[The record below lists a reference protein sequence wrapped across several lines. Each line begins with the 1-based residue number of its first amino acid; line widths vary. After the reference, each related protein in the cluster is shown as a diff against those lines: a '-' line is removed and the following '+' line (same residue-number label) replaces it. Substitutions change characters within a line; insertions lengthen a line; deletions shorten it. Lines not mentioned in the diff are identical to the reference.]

1 MVVRCKRGNRMLNM
15 IQSPEDLKKLTID
28 QLLELADDIR
38 QEIISTVSTTGGH
51 LASNLGAVELTIAL
65 HFLYNCPN
73 DQIVWDVA
81 HQAYVHKLLTGRKNR
96 FHTIRQY
103 GGLSGFT
110 KRTES
115 DADPFGAGH
124 ASTSISAALG
134 LAEANERLGHDRKV
148 IAVIGDGALTGGL
161 SYEGLNNAGTLG
173 RDLLVILNDN
183 TMSISQNVG
192 AISRYLTNML
202 TDESY
207 NKIREDIWRFV
218 GRLKRADRIKSTVRH
233 FEKHFKGLLV
243 PGVLF
248 ERLGFR
254 YFGPIDGHDLPLLLK
269 TLDPIKDLGGPR
281 LLHVI
286 TQKGKGY
293 EPAENDATKYHGVG
307 QFNKVTG
314 QSKKSSGLPAYTKVF
329 GDAMVQIGDKR
340 KDVVTISAAMAP
352 GTGLVEFS
360 EKYPERFYD
369 VGIAEAHAVC
379 YAAGL
384 AAGGARPFVAIYS
397 TFLQRAY
404 DQIIHDVALQKLPV
418 VFCIDRAGLVGEDG
432 PTHHGTFD
440 ISYLRPVPNM
450 TIAAPS
456 DGDELVWMLNYI
468 AANRMGPVAVRYPR
482 GTIPYEMGRDTSK
495 FEWGRWEVENGG
507 TEIAIIATGS
517 MVHPCRKAAER
528 FREEG
533 VGVSLVNARFIK
545 PMDTEMLK
553 EIAERFEKIVTVE
566 ENSINGGFG
575 SGVHDFLDDI
585 DYKGKLLRLGIPDR
599 FVQHGSRALL
609 LKEVGLDE
617 DGIYR
622 RISAMAKP
630 KRSLFS
636 VFTINRNG
644 KKQDED
650 KPADNGRENTAK
662 SVTVGKAKTG
672 QDNGE

>member
-1 MVVRCKRGNRMLNM
+1 MLNM

-28 QLLELADDIR
+28 QLLELADAIR

-65 HFLYNCPN
+65 HYLYNCPN

-134 LAEANERLGHDRKV
+134 LAEANERLGLDRKV

-207 NKIREDIWRFV
+207 NKMRDDIWRFV
-218 GRLKRADRIKSTVRH
+218 SRLKRADRIKSTVRH

-269 TLDPIKDLGGPR
+269 TLGPIKELGGPR

-293 EPAENDATKYHGVG
+293 EPAEKDATKYHGVG

-314 QSKKSSGLPAYTKVF
+314 QSKKSTNSLPAYTQVF
-329 GDAMVQIGDKR
+329 GDAMVKIGENRD
-340 KDVVTISAAMAP
+340 DIVAISAAMAP
-352 GTGLVEFS
+352 GTGLVEFA

-369 VGIAEAHAVC
+369 VGIAEGHAVC
-379 YAAGL
+379 YAGGL
-384 AAGGARPFVAIYS
+384 AAGGVRPYVAIYS

-450 TIAAPS
+450 TIAAPG
-456 DGDELVWMLNYI
+456 DGDELVWMLDYI
-468 AANRMGPVAVRYPR
+468 ANHSMGGPVAVRYPR
-482 GTIPYEMGRDTSK
+482 GTIPYELGRDTSK
-495 FEWGRWEVENGG
+495 LEWGRWEVENGG
-507 TEIAIIATGS
+507 TDIAILATGS
-517 MVHPCRKAAER
+517 MVQPCRKAVER
-528 FREEG
+528 LRAEG
-533 VGVSLVNARFIK
+533 VDASLVNARFIK
-545 PMDTEMLK
+545 PMDLEMLQ
-553 EIAERFEKIVTVE
+553 ELAERFDKIVTVE

-575 SGVHDFLDDI
+575 SGVHDYLDDI

-599 FVQHGSRALL
+599 FVQHGSRSLL

-622 RISAMAKP
+622 RINTIVKP
-630 KRSLFS
+630 KRSLFN
-636 VFTINRNG
+636 VFINRNG
-644 KKQDED
+644 KKQDEETKERTQTSD
-650 KPADNGRENTAK
+650 QVTEKVIIGK
-662 SVTVGKAKTG
+662 SETGKE
-672 QDNGE
+672 NGE